1 VKRGYRVDAI
11 KMMANQYLANTQE
24 RVSMFKHLMM
34 SAAALGFAVL
44 TGCASVPMESPEKDQ
59 AHKAFAT
66 PSQDQAGLYIFRDSS
81 FGAALKKTVKINGEP
96 IGETAANTYFYRTV
110 SPGPLVLA
118 TESEFSDNT
127 LELNAQA
134 GKNHYVR
141 QSIKM
146 GLFVG
151 GAKLTEVTEEEGRK
165 AVLSTKL
172 AQ

>member
-1 VKRGYRVDAI
+1 
-11 KMMANQYLANTQE
+11 
-24 RVSMFKHLMM
+24 MFKHLMM
-34 SAAALGFAVL
+34 SAAALGFAVM
-44 TGCASVPMESPEKDQ
+44 TGCASVPMEAPEKDQ
-59 AHKAFAT
+59 AFKAFPA
-66 PSQDQAGLYIFRDSS
+66 PPQDQAGLYIFRDSLL
-81 FGAALKKTVKINGEP
+81 GAALKKTVKIDGEV

-110 SPGPLVLA
+110 TPGSHLLA

-127 LELNAQA
+127 LELDAQA

-151 GAKLTEVTEEEGRK
+151 GAKLTEVSDEEGRK
-165 AVLSTKL
+165 AVMNTKL